1 MMTDKTNTPNTPLEK
16 REPETFPATSERQVG
31 CSELHL
37 HERTELVPRMAEG
50 AYEAFRRDIEA
61 RGLQVPL
68 EITKDGVVLDGRERL
83 RAVRELGL
91 DSVPVRVVAPSD
103 EVGYML
109 LAAIER
115 RQLSA
120 SQRAALVVE
129 LDRYRQERDEGKR
142 RRLQNL
148 RQNAEVAKL
157 PPRGKTRDLAASR
170 AGVSPRI
177 VQSAATVREHDPDL
191 FARVKAGKLAVD
203 TAERRIRRRLRDE
216 ALPAPPPLPGGPFE
230 LIYADPPWR
239 LGAPDGQNAP
249 ENHYVTMPLEEIKAL
264 PVPAAEDSVLL
275 LWAVASKLP
284 EALEVMRAWGF
295 EYKTCL
301 VWIKDWIGLGTWV
314 RHRHELLLLGRR
326 GNYAPPD
333 PEDRPDSVIEAPR
346 GAHSEKPTCVYEL
359 IERAYPLAS
368 KLELFARG
376 VPRSG
381 WSAWGNEVELPEG
394 ETG

>member
-1 MMTDKTNTPNTPLEK
+1 MMTDKTNTPNTPLGN

-31 CSELHL
+31 CSELRL
-37 HERTELVPRMAEG
+37 HEQTELVPRMAEG
-50 AYEAFRRDIEA
+50 AYEAFRRDIKA

-68 EITKDGVVLDGRERL
+68 EITGDGVVLDGRERL

-129 LDRYRQERDEGKR
+129 LDRYRQERDEGKQR
-142 RRLQNL
+142 QLQNL

-170 AGVSPRI
+170 AGISPRI

-203 TAERRIRRRLRDE
+203 AAERRIRRRLRDE
-216 ALPAPPPLPGGPFE
+216 ALPAPPPLPGVPFE
-230 LIYADPPWR
+230 VVLADPAWQ
-239 LGAPDGQNAP
+239 LGSPDGQNAP
-249 ENHYVTMPLEEIKAL
+249 ENHYKTMPLEEIKAL
-264 PVPAAEDSVLL
+264 PVPAADDAVLF

-284 EALEVMRAWGF
+284 QALEVMRAWGF

-326 GNYAPPD
+326 GGYPPPE

-346 GAHSEKPTCVYEL
+346 GAHSEKPTYAYEL
-359 IERAYPLAS
+359 IERAYPRAS

-376 VPRSG
+376 VPRNG
-381 WSAWGNEVELPEG
+381 WTAWGNEVEAA
-394 ETG
+394 